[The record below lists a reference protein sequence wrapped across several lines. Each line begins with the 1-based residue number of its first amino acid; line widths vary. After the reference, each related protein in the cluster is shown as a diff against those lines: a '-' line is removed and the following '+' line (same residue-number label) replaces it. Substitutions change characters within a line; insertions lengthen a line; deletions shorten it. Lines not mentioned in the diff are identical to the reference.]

1 MPRQKQ
7 IEWAQLR
14 VGLLVLVSLVVL
26 AAGIFFI
33 SGQVGGFLSRR
44 YTLKTYFASAG
55 GVHEGAEVHLAGIA
69 VGNVSKIQL
78 SPYQD
83 PNRSVEVVMKVTKRY
98 QDSIRADSVASIET
112 AGLLG
117 DGFIDISRGGPGQAI
132 LPNEGVVQSREAGD
146 IKQIMQ
152 NANDV
157 ITNLRVLSA
166 ALNDITNQIKTG
178 EGSVHKLLYDQA
190 FYNRLNDTTAGL
202 DRLVANVEKG
212 QGTLGK
218 FMVDDSI
225 YKQTQQTL
233 NRLNDVMDDIQHGK
247 GSAAKF
253 INDPSVYDELH
264 KIETRGNE
272 LMDKLNNGQGTLAKM
287 VNDPQLYNR
296 MNETVARL
304 DTISER
310 IEKGEGTF
318 GKLSTDASLFN
329 NLNESSKTL
338 REFLNEFMKNPKKYL
353 TLHMH
358 LF

>member
-1 MPRQKQ
+1 MPRKKQ

-14 VGLLVLVSLVVL
+14 VGVFVLVSLVVL
-26 AAGIFFI
+26 GVGIFFI

-55 GVHEGAEVHLAGIA
+55 GVHEGAEVRLAGIA

-78 SPYQD
+78 SPFQD
-83 PNRSVEVVMKVTKRY
+83 PNRAVEVLLKVTKHY
-98 QDSIRADSVASIET
+98 QDNIRADSVASIET

-117 DGFIDISRGGPGQAI
+117 DGYIDITRGGPGQAI
-132 LPNEGVVQSREAGD
+132 LPNNGVVKSQEEAD
-146 IKQIMQ
+146 IKEIVK

-157 ITNLRVLSA
+157 VSNLRVLSS
-166 ALNDITNQIKTG
+166 ALNEITGQIKTG
-178 EGSVHKLLYDQA
+178 NGSIHQLLYDPTLA
-190 FYNRLNDTTAGL
+190 NRMNATTADL
-202 DRLVANVEKG
+202 DSLLSRVQKG
-212 QGTLGK
+212 EGTLGK
-218 FMVDDSI
+218 LMADETV
-225 YKQTQQTL
+225 YKQTVDAL
-233 NRLNDVMDDIQHGK
+233 NRLNQMLDDAQHGK
-247 GSAAKF
+247 GSMAKF
-253 INDPSVYDELH
+253 MNDPSVYDNLRQLEA
-264 KIETRGNE
+264 RGNT
-272 LMDKLNNGQGTLAKM
+272 LIDKLNNGQGTIGKM

-310 IEKGEGTF
+310 IDKGEGTF

-338 REFLNEFMKNPKKYL
+338 REFLNEFMKNPRKYL